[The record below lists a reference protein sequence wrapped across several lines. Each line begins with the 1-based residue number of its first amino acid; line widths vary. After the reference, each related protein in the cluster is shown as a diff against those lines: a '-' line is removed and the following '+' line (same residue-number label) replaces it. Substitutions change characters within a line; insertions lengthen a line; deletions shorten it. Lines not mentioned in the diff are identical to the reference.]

1 MRAAGAEPGLR
12 GAGDGHRLPGGERPP
27 ARRHPRQGVP
37 DPGHAGRGVR
47 RGARGAHRPNHP
59 HRQPRLHFGRRVVHP
74 PAGHPPADRG
84 RVHGGRPDRGHGGPP
99 VRRPGVRGGGR
110 ARGVRGVQRGGLAP
124 RARAGRAARLPRAG
138 PDRHRRPG
146 VRALHDGRGHRHPRG
161 RPRPHRWTGGASRPA
176 RPAHGAHPGI
186 GAGAGDG
193 AGRVDGR
200 ARVRPAGALG
210 IGPGGGLAR
219 ARVAARPGRVARG
232 PRRSIHRLGDGGGGR
247 RRGRPGGGRARVVAR
262 VAHHAVP
269 APEGHPDRRGGGR
282 RGARRPGGDGRPE
295 RPRERHAGV
304 DRLPAAVPV
313 GVARAPALPGP
324 AGRAGAGAA
333 PARGAGRRPGHRSRR
348 ARRRSRGG
356 PGRGAGVSHQP
367 GGVTWAGTT
376 FAYPDGP
383 VRLGPVDLVVEPGS
397 VVLVVGDSGS
407 GKSTL
412 LRTVNG
418 LVPHSS
424 GGAFGGDV
432 VVGGRST
439 TTHRPRDLADVVGF
453 VHQTPEAQFVV
464 DHVEHDI
471 AFVLENLGTDAAA
484 MRRRVEEALDAL
496 AVAHL
501 RDRSPATLSG
511 GERQRCAIA
520 GALAAAPSVLVLDE
534 PTSML
539 DPQGAD
545 DVLAALGRL
554 NDDLG
559 TTVVV
564 AEHRLERAGPLADRA
579 LVLDRG
585 AVAADGAPAAVIATL
600 AGAPPVTHL
609 GRLLGWEPPPLT
621 VRQAR
626 AALRTAGGAPTW
638 AVPVPD
644 ATDPTEAPATGDV
657 LVQAHRVAVAH
668 GPRPVLADVDLEVRQ
683 GEVVAVLG
691 RNGSGKTSLLRAL
704 AGAHEP
710 SSGSVDAT
718 VPVAYVPQEPDSLL
732 YSSTVRAEVEATLS
746 LLGRR
751 DPAAVDRWL
760 DALDLHDLA
769 ERHPRTLSVGQRQRV
784 AIAAVAVG
792 DAPVLVLDEP
802 TRGIDAASRQAL
814 ERALVAHRTGG
825 GAVVLATHDVEL
837 AARVASRVLVLGD
850 GEVVADGPARQVLAG
865 SLFAPQVLRV
875 LPPFLTVDEVAAA
888 HADAGADR

>member
-1 MRAAGAEPGLR
+1 M
-12 GAGDGHRLPGGERPP
+12 
-27 ARRHPRQGVP
+27 
-37 DPGHAGRGVR
+37 
-47 RGARGAHRPNHP
+47 
-59 HRQPRLHFGRRVVHP
+59 
-74 PAGHPPADRG
+74 
-84 RVHGGRPDRGHGGPP
+84 
-99 VRRPGVRGGGR
+99 
-110 ARGVRGVQRGGLAP
+110 
-124 RARAGRAARLPRAG
+124 
-138 PDRHRRPG
+138 
-146 VRALHDGRGHRHPRG
+146 
-161 RPRPHRWTGGASRPA
+161 
-176 RPAHGAHPGI
+176 
-186 GAGAGDG
+186 
-193 AGRVDGR
+193 
-200 ARVRPAGALG
+200 
-210 IGPGGGLAR
+210 
-219 ARVAARPGRVARG
+219 
-232 PRRSIHRLGDGGGGR
+232 
-247 RRGRPGGGRARVVAR
+247 
-262 VAHHAVP
+262 
-269 APEGHPDRRGGGR
+269 
-282 RGARRPGGDGRPE
+282 
-295 RPRERHAGV
+295 
-304 DRLPAAVPV
+304 
-313 GVARAPALPGP
+313 
-324 AGRAGAGAA
+324 
-333 PARGAGRRPGHRSRR
+333 
-348 ARRRSRGG
+348 
-356 PGRGAGVSHQP
+356 SHQP
-367 GGVTWAGTT
+367 GGVTWTGTT

-383 VRLGPVDLVVEPGS
+383 VRLGPIDLDVEPGS

-424 GGAFGGDV
+424 GGSFGGDV

-439 TTHRPRDLADVVGF
+439 TRHRPRDLADVVGF

-471 AFVLENLGTDAAA
+471 AFVLENLGTDAGS

-579 LVLDRG
+579 LVLEAG
-585 AVAADGAPAAVIATL
+585 AIRADGRPADVVASL

-609 GRLLGWEPPPLT
+609 GRLLGWSPAPLT
-621 VRQAR
+621 VREAR
-626 AALRTAGGAPTW
+626 TALRVAGGPPTW
-638 AVPVPD
+638 AVEP
-644 ATDPTEAPATGDV
+644 APATDRPEPGEV
-657 LVQAHRVAVAH
+657 VVRARRVSVAH
-668 GPRPVLADVDLEVRQ
+668 GSRTVLSGVDLEVRR

-710 SSGSVDAT
+710 SSGSVDAD

-769 ERHPRTLSVGQRQRV
+769 DRHPRTLSVGQRQRV

-802 TRGIDAASRQAL
+802 TRGIDAASRHAL
-814 ERALVAHRTGG
+814 ERALVAHRDGG

-837 AARVASRVLVLGD
+837 AARVATRVVVLGD
-850 GEVVADGPARQVLAG
+850 GDVVADGPARQVLAG

-888 HADAGADR
+888 MPAAGGRS